1 MWQVGY
7 HSLFI
12 TQRARTW
19 RSVLIGAFDPPFI
32 RQVNRFR
39 NDLSVPRVHHNA
51 SPKNPKSPMSRQFA
65 REATISLLTTNQNPR
80 DQLDRNEILILYN

>member
-19 RSVLIGAFDPPFI
+19 RSVLIGAFDPSFI
-32 RQVNRFR
+32 EQVNRFC
-39 NDLSVPRVHHNA
+39 NDFSVTRVDHNT
-51 SPKNPKSPMSRQFA
+51 SPKTFKSPMSMQFA
-65 REATISLLTTNQNPR
+65 REATIGLLTTNENPT
-80 DQLDRNEILILYN
+80 DYLDRTRF